1 MRSTLTTT
9 VLVILAETTVPSR
22 RLIRSRILCLLFRRA
37 RSASLFRQQS
47 HNPRKFATR
56 APIARVIVELIG
68 AQLEAKP
75 EHFLARF
82 TFFYAQVGL
91 AHLPEFVKLQGRP
104 PRAGS

>member
-22 RLIRSRILCLLFRRA
+22 RLIRSRIFCLLVRRA
-37 RSASLFRQQS
+37 RSALLRTRSASLLSEQS
-47 HNPRKFATR
+47 HNSRKLAAR

-68 AQLEAKP
+68 AQLEPEP

-82 TFFYAQVGL
+82 TLLHTQVGL
-91 AHLPEFVKLQGRP
+91 GHLPEFVKLQ
-104 PRAGS
+104 